1 MKKIKVFLLIL
12 VIIFL
17 TGCNNKQ
24 VPLEDKYYHN
34 SEIIEID
41 KDGYSNLIKDK
52 ENFVMFIY
60 QPMCITSNNF
70 EKILNDFS
78 NEYQI
83 TIYKMPYSLV
93 KDTSLYDTIKY
104 YPSFVIFKNGKVIH
118 YLDANSNEDIKY
130 YQDINEFV
138 KWFSEYVVLN
148 K

>member
-12 VIIFL
+12 VIILL
-17 TGCNNKQ
+17 TGCNNRQ
-24 VPLEDKYYHN
+24 ISLEDKYYHN
-34 SEIIEID
+34 SEIVEID
-41 KDGYSNLIKDK
+41 KDGYSNLVNDK

-93 KDTSLYDTIKY
+93 KDTPLIDTIKY
-104 YPSFVIFKNGKVIH
+104 YPSFVIFKNGKVVI

-130 YQDINEFV
+130 YQEINEFT
-138 KWFSEYVVLN
+138 KWFSEYVVID

>member
-12 VIIFL
+12 VIILL
-17 TGCNNKQ
+17 TGCNNRQ
-24 VPLEDKYYHN
+24 ISLEDKYYYN
-34 SEIIEID
+34 SEIVEID
-41 KDGYSNLIKDK
+41 KDGYSNLVNDK

-93 KDTSLYDTIKY
+93 KDTPLIDTIKY
-104 YPSFVIFKNGKVIH
+104 YPSFVIFKNGKVVI

-130 YQDINEFV
+130 YQDINEFT
-138 KWFSEYVVLN
+138 KWCSEYVVID

>member
-1 MKKIKVFLLIL
+1 MKKIKVLLLIL
-12 VIIFL
+12 VTIFL
-17 TGCNNKQ
+17 TGCNNRQ
-24 VPLEDKYYHN
+24 ISLEDKYYHN
-34 SEIIEID
+34 NEIIEID
-41 KDGYSNLIKDK
+41 KDGYSNLVNSK

-60 QPMCITSNNF
+60 QPMCVTSNNF
-70 EKILNDFS
+70 ESLLNDFS

-104 YPSFVIFKNGKVIH
+104 YPSFVIFKKGKVVN

-130 YQDINEFV
+130 YHDINEFT
-138 KWFSEYVVLN
+138 KWLSEYVVLN